1 MMMNLPCLR
10 GSCPNFLRPIYHTL
24 SASQTPRR
32 GHAPRKKPMPATALV
47 FMFDCY
53 WSAFI
58 CRGTDLLSGR
68 YTISGSCWPFA
79 DAVRSGLHHY
89 GFLFQNPVQS
99 LMPPISNSTEFWS
112 VLLIY
117 LCFLCC
123 HRYLCF
129 YRAFDIF
136 QQFLRIISCPCL
148 QDCVNHPQYLAG
160 YHNQW
165 LHLFQWMVA
174 SGCVILMQLFEFI
187 RMRHCWLCRL
197 KQPVTQSL
205 ASSVADLCLSFMLAG
220 AACHQTHST

>member
-1 MMMNLPCLR
+1 MPHGKNRCRLQLLFLCL
-10 GSCPNFLRPIYHTL
+10 I
-24 SASQTPRR
+24 
-32 GHAPRKKPMPATALV
+32 V
-47 FMFDCY
+47 
-53 WSAFI
+53 
-58 CRGTDLLSGR
+58 TDLHSPVVVLIYSV
-68 YTISGSCWPFA
+68 
-79 DAVRSGLHHY
+79 DAIPSQVLVGLLQMQSVPDSIIY

-165 LHLFQWMVA
+165 L
-174 SGCVILMQLFEFI
+174 G
-187 RMRHCWLCRL
+187 
-197 KQPVTQSL
+197 
-205 ASSVADLCLSFMLAG
+205 
-220 AACHQTHST
+220 